1 MKEIIDLQ
9 QYKIANNPTTDKEN
23 KKWSYGFYLI
33 HTQGQNG
40 LEFYC
45 KTKDLKKKWL
55 EQFEMALNHKKMI
68 YGVVA

>member
-1 MKEIIDLQ
+1 MIVINLKNIHFSQ
-9 QYKIANNPTTDKEN
+9 
-23 KKWSYGFYLI
+23 WSYGFYLI

-55 EQFEMALNHKKMI
+55 EQFEMAL
-68 YGVVA
+68 